1 MYIYSNIRLKIIYIK
16 ILKKLLKNYFYI
28 WLTILT
34 TLFFRN
40 QILAHLEGVIDTF
53 YSKVEF
59 ELEVLKE
66 KREMLTKM
74 LLELM
79 DTKKQRAEDLQVQC
93 RRHHF

>member
-1 MYIYSNIRLKIIYIK
+1 
-16 ILKKLLKNYFYI
+16 
-28 WLTILT
+28 
-34 TLFFRN
+34 
-40 QILAHLEGVIDTF
+40 VIDTF
-53 YSKVEF
+53 FSKVEF

-93 RRHHF
+93 RRHYF